1 MSFFAK
7 FVLCS
12 NNEYLPV
19 VIDPGETHYWVR
31 KVPRLTTDDTTFLE
45 KIRYEIPVFLHALT
59 YRQLTTAEE
68 SRMWFNPSLLDTEAL
83 QRIIRANRNR
93 VELELAELLTEIMDS
108 RKIDEVDFC
117 FNDILSLFGYRQ
129 VKADRSQLRK
139 VVQDCWKLRPASN
152 SFCYTTYTIGM
163 FLNEETYVETRR
175 CGRYYTVT
183 RQMLENL

>member
-1 MSFFAK
+1 M
-7 FVLCS
+7 
-12 NNEYLPV
+12 

-93 VELELAELLTEIMDS
+93 RENAISLFHRKTFLLT
-108 RKIDEVDFC
+108 
-117 FNDILSLFGYRQ
+117 
-129 VKADRSQLRK
+129 A
-139 VVQDCWKLRPASN
+139 
-152 SFCYTTYTIGM
+152 
-163 FLNEETYVETRR
+163 
-175 CGRYYTVT
+175 
-183 RQMLENL
+183 